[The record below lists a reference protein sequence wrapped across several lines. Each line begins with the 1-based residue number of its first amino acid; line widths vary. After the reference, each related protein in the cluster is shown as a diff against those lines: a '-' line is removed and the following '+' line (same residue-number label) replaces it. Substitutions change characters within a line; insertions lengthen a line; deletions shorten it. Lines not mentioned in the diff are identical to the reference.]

1 MEVAIVPYDFDRH
14 GEGPKEVVI
23 EAWAPY
29 GYVFSPD
36 DDGDIVR
43 PDQHYPLGFMVAE
56 AEGRVLGCIGISEP
70 EPGVFR
76 LNRLYVRPTAHRQ
89 GIGGRLVD
97 WVIDEARKR
106 GGERLFLFSD
116 IAFLDAHRLYERKG
130 FRRTRFRYA
139 PDAWQSREWGYE
151 MDL

>member
-1 MEVAIVPYDFDRH
+1 MDIALVPYEYARH
-14 GEGPKEVVI
+14 GNGPKEVVI

-29 GYVFSPD
+29 GYEYAPEYD
-36 DDGDIVR
+36 TDIVR

-56 AEGRVLGCIGISEP
+56 CDGQVVGCIGISEL
-70 EPGVFR
+70 EPGLFR
-76 LNRLYVRPTAHRQ
+76 LNRLYVRPPMHRK

-97 WVIDEARKR
+97 WVIAEARR
-106 GGERLFLFSD
+106 RNGRRIILFSD

-151 MDL
+151 LDL